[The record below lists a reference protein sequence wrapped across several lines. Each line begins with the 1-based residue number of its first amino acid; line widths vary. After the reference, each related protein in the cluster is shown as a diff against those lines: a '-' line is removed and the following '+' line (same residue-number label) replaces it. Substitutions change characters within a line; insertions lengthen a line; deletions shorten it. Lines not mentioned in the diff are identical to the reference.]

1 MIFSTEAPCLN
12 HTHKSSSWENSTH
25 SGKLMAVEFI
35 LFFYKL
41 SPREAEKK
49 SRGKS
54 KSNFLGRKN
63 KIFPRREKVGVKT
76 WSFPKP
82 LEIPQRKKSVV
93 CGEMTR
99 KIPYLMNDFFVFFWV
114 ESTSRLL
121 HRVFRNG
128 KHRWAVSS
136 AAPDRGRQNCCFIP
150 WTREL
155 QF

>member
-1 MIFSTEAPCLN
+1 MIFSTEAPCSN
-12 HTHKSSSWENSTH
+12 NIHKSSSWENSTH

-49 SRGKS
+49 LRGKS

-93 CGEMTR
+93 CGEITR
-99 KIPYLMNDFFVFFWV
+99 KIPYLMNDFLSSSEFSQLQDCSTVFSEM
-114 ESTSRLL
+114 ESTAELSLPP
-121 HRVFRNG
+121 HRTGDSKIVQLVHGPMN
-128 KHRWAVSS
+128 
-136 AAPDRGRQNCCFIP
+136 
-150 WTREL
+150 
-155 QF
+155 

>member
-49 SRGKS
+49 LRGKS
-54 KSNFLGRKN
+54 KSNFLGRKY

-99 KIPYLMNDFFVFFWV
+99 KIPYLMNDFLSSSELSQLQDCSTVFSEM
-114 ESTSRLL
+114 ESTAELSLQP
-121 HRVFRNG
+121 HRTEGAKTVVLFLG
-128 KHRWAVSS
+128 PVS
-136 AAPDRGRQNCCFIP
+136 
-150 WTREL
+150 
-155 QF
+155 